1 MTKEFMFS
9 DDPIIHKGRRY
20 YLRTKFGR
28 RGSVCVYS
36 IRTQMRGK
44 GSLMARVAGVVND
57 DLAQIRLINKLKRKF
72 NFQYLMLVDV
82 PPVPK
87 ESK

>member
-1 MTKEFMFS
+1 MTKQFMFS

-28 RGSVCVYS
+28 RGSTCVYS

-44 GSLMARVAGVVND
+44 GLLMARVEGVVND
-57 DLAQIRLINKLKRKF
+57 DLAQIRLINKLKKKF
-72 NFQYLMLVDV
+72 DFQYLMLVDV

>member
-1 MTKEFMFS
+1 MTREFMFS

-44 GSLMARVAGVVND
+44 GALMARVEGVVKD
-57 DLAQIRLINKLKRKF
+57 DLSQIKLINKLKRKF
-72 NFQYLMLVDV
+72 DFQYLMLVDV

-87 ESK
+87 VTA